1 MLFRS
6 TLIAR
11 DFDRIW
17 AAGFDAIVAPTSP
30 QVAWR
35 FGAKMSDPVS
45 MYLADACTIPA
56 NMAGLPG
63 VSIPCGLSE
72 GLPVGVQLLGRPWSE
87 AELLGFASGFEAVT
101 ANDAWR
107 AVEPTALARAFAGGA
122 T

>member
-6 TLIAR
+6 
-11 DFDRIW
+11 
-17 AAGFDAIVAPTSP
+17 
-30 QVAWR
+30 R

-87 AELLGFASGFEAVT
+87 ATLLGFASGFEAIT
-101 ANDAWR
+101 AKDPWR
-107 AVEPTALARAFAGGA
+107 SVEPKALAHAITGGA
-122 T
+122 A